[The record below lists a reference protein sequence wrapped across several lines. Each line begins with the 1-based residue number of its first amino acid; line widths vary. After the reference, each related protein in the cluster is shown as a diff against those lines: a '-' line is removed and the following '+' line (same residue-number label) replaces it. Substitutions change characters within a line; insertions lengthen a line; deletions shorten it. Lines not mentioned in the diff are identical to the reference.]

1 MCGRFVSTTA
11 PAVLAERFQATV
23 IDPDADAVPASW
35 NVAPTDVVNA
45 VVYDRG
51 QRRVRPLRWGLVPS
65 WASDPTGG
73 ARMINARVETVDR
86 ARAFRLALA
95 RRRCLVPADGF
106 YEWRRRSARP
116 SAFYFRRRDGD
127 LLALAGLWEL
137 WRDAGGQWLATCS
150 VVTTDATEP
159 VAEIHDRMPVVLD
172 PDEWDEWL
180 DPDALGAAGARE
192 LAARL
197 QPGSRL
203 ERWAVSAQVNSV
215 RNNFPELIEPRPE
228 RSADL
233 QPSLPLPLGLPA
245 TDD

>member
-11 PAVLAERFQATV
+11 PAVLAERFRATV
-23 IDPDADAVPASW
+23 LDPDADAVPASW

-45 VVYDRG
+45 VVNDRG

-65 WASDPTGG
+65 WAEDPGTG

-106 YEWRRRSARP
+106 YEWRRRSGRP
-116 SAFYFRRRDGD
+116 SAFYFQRRDGD

-137 WRDAGGQWLATCS
+137 WRDAAGLWLATCS
-150 VVTTDATEP
+150 VVTTEATEP

-192 LAARL
+192 LAAR
-197 QPGSRL
+197 PASTSRL
-203 ERWAVSAQVNSV
+203 ERRAVSMQVNSV
-215 RNNFPELIEPRPE
+215 RNNFPGLIEPQLE
-228 RSADL
+228 SSSSL
-233 QPSLPLPLGLPA
+233 QPSLPLPFGLP
-245 TDD
+245 DHR